1 MERAEIMTD
10 TRGGFKLHV
19 HHCVRRERGSY
30 RTHFT
35 LIELLVVIAI
45 IAILAGMLL
54 PALGKVKGTA
64 HTISCANKLKQMGL
78 SHQLYV
84 SDNDEWLL
92 PGDVSAY
99 VTSGSVHWHSKQ
111 WFGMLSGY
119 TPAGKDRISPGYGL
133 VYVGYNDR
141 KGSADFECPGEPVDF
156 GHYNE
161 NLFEY
166 THYTINTFLVGT
178 SNLRNKAD
186 RFNRKAN
193 CLTSASQA
201 LIFGDN
207 KRVSNAQMGTYA
219 SQPVNNLAFRHGAA
233 DSRPTAN
240 VDPGSP
246 EITKGKCNMAFM
258 DGHVEGVD
266 YKTFMTWKHTLP
278 IPGVYNNP
286 IVYMFIR
293 GFNAYK

>member
-1 MERAEIMTD
+1 MMD
-10 TRGGFKLHV
+10 TRDGFKLSSFIS
-19 HHCVRRERGSY
+19 RNSSLKQ
-30 RTHFT
+30 FT

-54 PALGKVKGTA
+54 PALGKTKETA
-64 HTISCANKLKQMGL
+64 NAISCSNKLKQMGL
-78 SHQLYV
+78 AHQLYV
-84 SDNDEWLL
+84 TDNDDWLL

-111 WFGMLSGY
+111 WFGILSGY

-133 VYVGYNDR
+133 RYTGYNDR

-156 GHYNE
+156 GNYSK

-178 SNLRNKAD
+178 TNTRDKVYK
-186 RFNRKAN
+186 FNRKAN

-207 KRVSNAQMGTYA
+207 KRVTGAQMGTYP
-219 SQPVNNLAFRHGAA
+219 SQPVNNLAFRHGTA
-233 DSRPTAN
+233 DPRPTAN

-266 YKTFMTWKHTLP
+266 YKTFMTWKPLP
-278 IPGVYNNP
+278 IPTGLYNNP
-286 IVYMFIR
+286 ILYMFIR
-293 GFNAYK
+293 GFNVAK